1 MFGAGLGPVYLKI
14 DEWRVVTTVTRCA
27 GADRRASGG
36 RIGHPAYAVWST
48 NMTNFTLKL
57 LVVSLSDS

>member
-1 MFGAGLGPVYLKI
+1 M
-14 DEWRVVTTVTRCA
+14 TTVTRCA